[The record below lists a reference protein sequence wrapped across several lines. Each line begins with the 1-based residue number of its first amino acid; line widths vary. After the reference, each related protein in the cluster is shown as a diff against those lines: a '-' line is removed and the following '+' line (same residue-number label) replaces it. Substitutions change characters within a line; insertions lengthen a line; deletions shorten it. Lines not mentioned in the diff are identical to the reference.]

1 MLSFSTSQ
9 EKKDTAYLE
18 IYYIGIMFTQDQRE
32 VFFFS
37 SPSSYPLCIVFNNS
51 YLQVCPVYEYLNNM
65 HLNKWVKYA
74 LYKDNL

>member
-32 VFFFS
+32 AFFFFFS
-37 SPSSYPLCIVFNNS
+37 LILSS
-51 YLQVCPVYEYLNNM
+51 LNC
-65 HLNKWVKYA
+65 L
-74 LYKDNL
+74 